1 MADEVVHLR
10 ISVTAKTRQQLKIIA
25 AQRGT
30 NTAEMFRK
38 AMQDYLAREGI
49 ELDLAEGLNTWGGP
63 GRKGKSDE
71 E

>member
-1 MADEVVHLR
+1 MADEVVYIR
-10 ISVTAKTRQQLKIIA
+10 VSVTSKIRQQLKVIA
-25 AQRGT
+25 AQKNT

>member
-1 MADEVVHLR
+1 MADEVVYIR
-10 ISVTAKTRQQLKIIA
+10 VSVNSKIRQQLKVIA
-25 AQRGT
+25 AQKGT

>member
-30 NTAEMFRK
+30 NTAEMFRT

-49 ELDLAEGLNTWGGP
+49 EIDLAEGLNSWGGP

>member
-1 MADEVVHLR
+1 MADEVVYIR
-10 ISVTAKTRQQLKIIA
+10 VSVTAKIRQQLKIIA

-30 NTAEMFRK
+30 NTAEMFRT

-49 ELDLAEGLNTWGGP
+49 EIDLAEGLNTWGGP
-63 GRKGKSDE
+63 GRKGKSKE

>member
-1 MADEVVHLR
+1 MTDEVVYIR
-10 ISVTAKTRQQLKIIA
+10 VSVTTKIRQQLKVIA
-25 AQRGT
+25 AQRDT
-30 NTAEMFRK
+30 STAEMFRK

-49 ELDLAEGLNTWGGP
+49 EIDLAEGLNSWGGP